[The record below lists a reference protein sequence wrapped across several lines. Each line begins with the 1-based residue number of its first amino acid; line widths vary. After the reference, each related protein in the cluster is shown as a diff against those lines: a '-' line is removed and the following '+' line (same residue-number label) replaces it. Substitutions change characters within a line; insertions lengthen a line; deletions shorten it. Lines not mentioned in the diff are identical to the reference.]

1 MQDSNQEIY
10 FVVVV
15 AIILGLVLVG
25 FIVTILYL
33 YQRRQY
39 QQEQEMLVMK
49 DSYDQEVLRSQIE
62 IQENTFRTI
71 AQELHDNIGQLLSV
85 VKISLSI
92 LPIDASHPAWE
103 PIQNSRQILN
113 KAIIDLSGLTK
124 SLHTD
129 RISDIGLAAAIQSE
143 LDSIQ
148 RTGIAQVHFQVVGEE
163 LQFDDQKRIFL
174 FRIFQE
180 IINNILKHSKASTI
194 KVSLRFTDGN
204 LFEMA
209 IEDNG
214 IGFNVEEKRQSSH
227 ASKGVG
233 LKSIFNRA
241 YLIGARISMNSEPGN
256 GTHVVI
262 KVDA

>member
-1 MQDSNQEIY
+1 MQDTNQEIY
-10 FVVVV
+10 FVVVIGV
-15 AIILGLVLVG
+15 ILGLVLVG

-33 YQRRQY
+33 YQRRQH
-39 QQEQEMLVMK
+39 QQEQEMLTLK

-92 LPIDASHPAWE
+92 LPLENTHPAWD
-103 PIQNSRQILN
+103 PIQSSRQILN

-143 LDSIQ
+143 MDSIR
-148 RTGIAQVHFQVVGEE
+148 RTGIIEVVCTVEGDEI
-163 LQFDDQKRIFL
+163 QFEDQKRIFL

-180 IINNILKHSKASTI
+180 ILNNILKHSKASTI
-194 KVSLRFTDGN
+194 KVSLHFSASN
-204 LFEMA
+204 LFVMT

-214 IGFNVEEKRQSSH
+214 IGFNVEEKRNSSQ
-227 ASKGVG
+227 ALKGVG
-233 LKSIFNRA
+233 LKSMFNRA
-241 YLIGARISMNSEPGN
+241 HLIGATLDLSSEPGN
-256 GTHVVI
+256 GTRVVI
-262 KVDA
+262 KLSA